1 MTLAGAAVAAP
12 PPAAGTTGVVVAP
25 PAKTGVALAGRGVPL
40 TGPGLPAGVAAP
52 LAAAPKK
59 QCAVT
64 DPRLRELSGLV
75 VTKNGYIVIND
86 STDQEDRK
94 QVFYLNKDCA
104 VTNAVPYSGGGP
116 LDTEDLAL
124 SPDGKTLWIADTGDN
139 VTSRQRRE
147 RVAVW
152 SMPVNGSKQPTLHR
166 MSYPDGKPRDAEA
179 LLIGDDNLPL
189 IITKV
194 TAGKAE
200 IFTPD
205 GRLKSGDTEP
215 VPMKKLGDIEL
226 PKTDTENPLS
236 TFGRVAITGAARS
249 PDGSRVA
256 LRTYADAFEYDVA
269 NGDIVAALTTTTPRV
284 TALDDPF
291 GEAIAYSTDG
301 KTFLTVSDAG
311 HLEDDDPVDIL
322 SYTPSSEGP
331 KNLAEDPDAAKKSAG
346 QSFIDGLTL
355 DDITYL
361 IAAVG
366 VLGTLLVG
374 AGILGIVLARKR
386 PAPPSKDRDGDG
398 PGPKGKDDGSGP
410 APDRPRAAGC
420 TAARRARTSTAARP
434 TASGPRPARVRSTA
448 GGPVPAV
455 PAPAQLRAA
464 ASTAVVA
471 VPPRVLPAA
480 VADLPKAFPG
490 TVDDPATAGQPAVG
504 STAEAVPAAGA
515 PSRPAVTVRNRLG
528 APGRSRRA
536 VAARNRLAG
545 AGPSRPGAVVAPSS
559 PISGAGARVATARTT
574 PSRTVSSHTATTATT
589 ATGTDPGVGTG
600 RAGRSDAAQHG
611 DDPTHDGGVV
621 AGNRIEGRVL
631 RHQPDMAVPPAVGLH
646 GRLAVEHGG
655 DDLAGVRGRL
665 LPDHHPVAV
674 ADRRVEHRV
683 ALDLEHED
691 LALADQLPGQ
701 RKDVLHRLLGED
713 RPTGGDPTEHRHVRR
728 GGSLGAGQLVVDVAG
743 RADVHGPWTVRVAP
757 QEALLL
763 QLLELVGD
771 AGRRDQP
778 HRLTDLADARRVTVP
793 LHPGADEVEDA
804 PLPGGQVDR
813 RRVGEGAGHRRHRTQ
828 GGLPGPRAGGATT
841 AGGRRA
847 RLGALLRALWPGGPV
862 LGHVR
867 PPWSALRCLGGSWC
881 VRRWCGRRS
890 TMVTSGCS

>member
-1 MTLAGAAVAAP
+1 MHRTVSLVTVALGLLGGTVTLAGAAVAAP

-410 APDRPRAAGC
+410 APDRPRGGGVYGGAQSANVYGGSPNGERP
-420 TAARRARTSTAARP
+420 AAR
-434 TASGPRPARVRSTA
+434 SGPVY
-448 GGPVPAV
+448 G
-455 PAPAQLRAA
+455 
-464 ASTAVVA
+464 
-471 VPPRVLPAA
+471 
-480 VADLPKAFPG
+480 
-490 TVDDPATAGQPAVG
+490 
-504 STAEAVPAAGA
+504 
-515 PSRPAVTVRNRLG
+515 
-528 APGRSRRA
+528 
-536 VAARNRLAG
+536 
-545 AGPSRPGAVVAPSS
+545 
-559 PISGAGARVATARTT
+559 
-574 PSRTVSSHTATTATT
+574 
-589 ATGTDPGVGTG
+589 G
-600 RAGRSDAAQHG
+600 RAGSGGASARPAQGGGVYGGGGRPAEGSPGGSGRPAEGVPGYGGRSG
-611 DDPTHDGGVV
+611 DGRPAGGGVYGGGRASGGRAEPSRGNRQEPPRGARAEPPRGGRQEPPRGGRAEPPRRGGGVV
-621 AGNRIEGRVL
+621 E
-631 RHQPDMAVPPAVGLH
+631 PDQ
-646 GRLAVEHGG
+646 
-655 DDLAGVRGRL
+655 RGRR
-665 LPDHHPVAV
+665 PG
-674 ADRRVEHRV
+674 RYR
-683 ALDLEHED
+683 ED
-691 LALADQLPGQ
+691 DAEPYGQ
-701 RKDVLHRLLGED
+701 
-713 RPTGGDPTEHRHVRR
+713 
-728 GGSLGAGQLVVDVAG
+728 
-743 RADVHGPWTVRVAP
+743 
-757 QEALLL
+757 
-763 QLLELVGD
+763 
-771 AGRRDQP
+771 QP
-778 HRLTDLADARRVTVP
+778 HGNYGY
-793 LHPGADEVEDA
+793 HG
-804 PLPGGQVDR
+804 DR
-813 RRVGEGAGHRRHRTQ
+813 Y
-828 GGLPGPRAGGATT
+828 
-841 AGGRRA
+841 
-847 RLGALLRALWPGGPV
+847 
-862 LGHVR
+862 
-867 PPWSALRCLGGSWC
+867 
-881 VRRWCGRRS
+881 
-890 TMVTSGCS
+890 